1 VSQNEMNWFLKT
13 FLILGHTG
21 GGAFVFLCVKKL
33 LYSLFK
39 EGRVQAGG
47 GIVLLSHNFEEIRCR

>member
-1 VSQNEMNWFLKT
+1 MSQNEMNWFLKT

-33 LYSLFK
+33 LYSVFK
-39 EGRVQAGG
+39 EGRGHASGEA
-47 GIVLLSHNFEEIRCR
+47 FY